1 MNAGLGRFFLRLGR
15 ASVLLGLGWT
25 GALPAADAPVSGRL
39 PSIQLF
45 RVTGPAVSRGG
56 IAELN
61 WAVADATEISV
72 TPDVGSVTGNRVR
85 VAPRVTTTYVLT
97 ARNRNGFVSQCRR
110 ITVIAPPSA
119 RVARRAQ
126 P

>member
-1 MNAGLGRFFLRLGR
+1 MNTSIGRFFLRLGR
-15 ASVLLGLGWT
+15 VLVLLGLGWT
-25 GALPAADAPVSGRL
+25 GALPAADAPASGRL

-45 RVTGPAVSRGG
+45 RVTGAAVISRGG

-61 WAVADATEISV
+61 WAVADAAEISV
-72 TPDVGSVTGNRVR
+72 TPGVGSVTGNRVR

-97 ARNRNGFVSQCRR
+97 ARNRHGFVSKCRR
-110 ITVIAPPSA
+110 VTVIAPPA
-119 RVARRAQ
+119 RTARRIQ